1 MVQVNDAVLASSK
14 VCFEV
19 ARGNLRNK
27 SQDELLFELRNF
39 RRMG

>member
-19 ARGNLRNK
+19 ARGNFAQQVSR
-27 SQDELLFELRNF
+27 
-39 RRMG
+39 